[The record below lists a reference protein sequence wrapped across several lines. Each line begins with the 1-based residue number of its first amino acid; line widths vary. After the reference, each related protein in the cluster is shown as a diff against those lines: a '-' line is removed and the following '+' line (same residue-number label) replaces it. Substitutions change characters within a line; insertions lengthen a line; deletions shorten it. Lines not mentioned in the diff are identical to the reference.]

1 MWRLPCAFALPIRP
15 DFLLKAEAAKL
26 QSKLSIWSVVASN
39 LSWHHVPDPRSPR
52 PDEVETLLRNAE
64 LRERIEPYRDESMMW
79 MRLDRLPTAKEN
91 EYLESM
97 LAWELAPLLPVAEW
111 FHPPLRLPQ
120 PSTLSDDALHQVLWE
135 TIHKLYEQ
143 QIVLDFTD
151 HLDDRQLYRI
161 ILRDILPS
169 LEKKIDSPR
178 FLHWDCANATGNEH
192 IWLKYYASDE
202 ERRSW
207 AKERRQR
214 PPPSEQPRYRREL
227 PKAPR

>member
-1 MWRLPCAFALPIRP
+1 MSL
-15 DFLLKAEAAKL
+15 
-26 QSKLSIWSVVASN
+26 
-39 LSWHHVPDPRSPR
+39 SPR
-52 PDEVETLLRNAE
+52 YPRPEDVETLLRNAE
-64 LRERIEPYRDESMMW
+64 LRERIEPYRDESMLW
-79 MRLDRLPTAKEN
+79 MRLDKLPTAKEN

-97 LAWELAPLLPVAEW
+97 LAWELAPMLPVAEW
-111 FHPPLRLPQ
+111 FDPPLRLPQ
-120 PSTLSDDALHQVLWE
+120 PATLSDEALHDLLWT

-143 QIVLDFTD
+143 RIVLEFTD

-169 LEKKIDSPR
+169 LEKKIDKPPR

-192 IWLKYYASDE
+192 VWLKYYASDE

-207 AKERRQR
+207 AKERRRR